1 MTGRR
6 TGASQLLLIGAGGFA
21 RETAE
26 AVRAINLDR
35 PTWDLL
41 GFLDDDPALHGAEV
55 DGLPVLGPIAAAARF
70 VEARM
75 VVCTGHPGN
84 YFSRKRIVRALD
96 LPASRYAKL
105 IHPAA
110 VVPRSAR
117 LGPGTVVMAS
127 VVLTTAVR
135 VGAHVAIMPGV
146 VLTHDDVIG
155 DYVTFGA
162 GVRLGGGATVLEG
175 AYLGAGAMVRE
186 ARTVGAWSLVGMGA
200 VVTRDVPDAEV
211 WAGVPARLLRR
222 VEVPPDLSVPA
233 AAGAGTGT
241 RS

>member
-1 MTGRR
+1 MNGPGTN
-6 TGASQLLLIGAGGFA
+6 ANPLLLIGAGGFA
-21 RETAE
+21 REAAE

-41 GFLDDDPALHGAEV
+41 GFLDDDPELNGTEV
-55 DGLPVLGPIAAAARF
+55 DGLPVLGPIAAAARYDG
-70 VEARM
+70 ARV

-96 LPASRYAKL
+96 LPASRYATL

-110 VVPRSAR
+110 VIPRSAR
-117 LGPGTVVMAS
+117 LGHGTVVLAS
-127 VVLTTAVR
+127 VVLTTAVH

-155 DYVTFGA
+155 DYATFGA
-162 GVRLGGGATVLEG
+162 GVRLGGGATVREG
-175 AYLGAGAMVRE
+175 AYVGAGAMVRE

-200 VVTRDVPDAEV
+200 VVTRDVPDGEV
-211 WAGVPARLLRR
+211 WAGVPARRLRR
-222 VEVPPDLSVPA
+222 VEVPPDLSLPTP
-233 AAGAGTGT
+233 AGAGTG
-241 RS
+241 RLG